1 MSYVQSLPGYS
12 IVSDIKSNYII
23 RNFFGGIKLMIEDKV
38 TLAFFLIL
46 ISILLLGLF
55 GPMVA
60 PYEADQPVSGENG
73 IKQVQP
79 PSLQHPM
86 GTTFRGNDVFSL
98 VLIGARPTVITGLLG
113 GSMIITIG
121 LSVGLTAG
129 YLGGRAENLL
139 MRLTDFVYGIP
150 LIPFAIVLVTFLGVG
165 FIQSIVVI
173 GLILWRGSSRVIRS
187 QTLQIKEHPYVLSAK
202 ATGAGTPH
210 IVFKHILPNV
220 APMAI
225 LFFAMGVGYSIIIQ
239 AGLAFLGVAD
249 PFTPTWGVMIRN
261 AFNSGYMGSAWWW
274 SVPPGL
280 LIGITVLST
289 FMFGRGYESL
299 SQSSSNRDVDVEAFS
314 G

>member
-1 MSYVQSLPGYS
+1 MSYVQSLPVKS
-12 IVSDIKSNYII
+12 IATKIKDNYII
-23 RNFFGGIKLMIEDKV
+23 RNFFGGIQLMIEDKV
-38 TLAFFLIL
+38 TLAFFLFL
-46 ISILLLGLF
+46 VGVLLLGVF
-55 GPMVA
+55 GPMIA
-60 PYEADQPVSGENG
+60 PYEADQPVRGDNG
-73 IKQVQP
+73 IKQVQS

-86 GTTFRGNDVFSL
+86 GTTFRGNDVLSL

-113 GSMIITIG
+113 GSLIITIG
-121 LSVGLTAG
+121 MSVGLTAG

-165 FIQSIVVI
+165 FLQSIVVI
-173 GLILWRGSSRVIRS
+173 GLILWRGSARVIRS

-202 ATGAGTPH
+202 ATGAGIPH

-261 AFNSGYMGSAWWW
+261 AFNSGYMGQAWWW
-274 SVPPGL
+274 SIPPGL
-280 LIGITVLST
+280 LIGFTVLST

-299 SQSSSNRDVDVEAFS
+299 SQSSDHDVDVEAFS